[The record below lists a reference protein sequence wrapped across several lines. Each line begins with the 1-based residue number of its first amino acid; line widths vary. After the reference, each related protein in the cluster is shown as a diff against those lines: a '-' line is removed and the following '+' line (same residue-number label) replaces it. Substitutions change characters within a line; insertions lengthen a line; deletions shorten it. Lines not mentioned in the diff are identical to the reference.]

1 MGKKWARKELQSFEA
16 FEKALQEEIS
26 VSSEFDLPLTVLA
39 LNVKGG
45 WEERDVRSTLDVLR
59 TVDLIAQPEASEIL
73 VALPNTITAAAR
85 VVEERLRRTVQRA
98 AFGVA
103 SYEQGDTAEE
113 LLNRVRIAT
122 QQAENPE
129 AS

>member
-1 MGKKWARKELQSFEA
+1 MGKERASELRSIREGFAGGDLRLLRVRSAAYRARLEL
-16 FEKALQEEIS
+16 
-26 VSSEFDLPLTVLA
+26 
-39 LNVKGG
+39 KGG
-45 WEERDVRSTLDVLR
+45 WEEQDVRSTLDVLR
-59 TVDLIAQPEASEIL
+59 TADLIAQPEASEIL
-73 VALPNTITAAAR
+73 VALPNTITAAAML
-85 VVEERLRRTVQRA
+85 VDERLRRTVPRA